1 MKESGTRKS
10 IQNACQSHD
19 TTSLSL
25 SHFMDSER
33 KKKSFFFFLLLI
45 KIDNNIMRICYYDL
59 LDLERQAS
67 PVDIKKAYRRQALVW
82 HPGNIK

>member
-10 IQNACQSHD
+10 IQSACQSHD
-19 TTSLSL
+19 TTSL
-25 SHFMDSER
+25 HGQRKE
-33 KKKSFFFFLLLI
+33 KKKSFFFFLLII